1 MKYDEER
8 NELRPVWGK
17 TQLVTVEKNST
28 CKAILDKALIK
39 RKAHNRHFAQ
49 LCDGKQDF
57 QLLLP
62 DGSDALFLPG
72 GKRDLFYLEAY
83 KKDLGKP
90 YGRIT
95 LYLCSITDKELEE
108 TVNIFGN
115 SEDDVEVIDVEDAE
129 VKPVIIDASEPRSTE
144 TSTID
149 DRIPDRDMEASM
161 STVPVGSQKELRCPI
176 CCGFFPSD
184 LIEGHADLCPESKH
198 VQAFIDIFGGSNDDI
213 VLEVAS
219 DTPPTIL
226 PNDLPEDTATTQKDT
241 HQILKDLTSNLGPIS
256 RVNVRRGRLFE
267 DYMDS
272 RRKCSWHKPENS
284 LKVTFIGEPAVDTGG
299 PRREFLT
306 GQFGNNFK
314 LKTIYLNICSVKF
327 YLFRCI

>member
-1 MKYDEER
+1 MESKI
-8 NELRPVWGK
+8 
-17 TQLVTVEKNST
+17 SS
-28 CKAILDKALIK
+28 
-39 RKAHNRHFAQ
+39 F
-49 LCDGKQDF
+49 F
-57 QLLLP
+57 LP

-72 GKRDLFYLEAY
+72 GKRDFFDLEAY

-95 LYLCSITDKELEE
+95 LYLCSVADKELEE
-108 TVNIFGN
+108 AVNIFGN
-115 SEDDVEVIDVEDAE
+115 SEDGVEVIDVEDAE

-256 RVNVRRGRLFE
+256 GVNVRRGRLFE

-306 GQFGNNFK
+306 GQLGNNFK